1 MVIVLPRQNLS
12 GTQHTSVELRK
23 WLLKQAKITAIV
35 DLPREAFQ
43 PHTGT
48 KTSLIFLEKVKNPE
62 EDYSVFMAVSEAV
75 GHDRRGNPIYRKDDS
90 GKFVLDDNNNP
101 IIWNDLPE
109 IKQQWDLYKSGKKPK
124 SIKPSCFVV
133 NSEKLRNDPSCRID
147 AWYWDPNKNDLAKS
161 LMDYVGNDITEIVN
175 LGDLVIDRGVFYP
188 GRHKRNYV
196 KNTDKS
202 LPFYSGTQILQIR
215 PFDIKYQ
222 PTDYKP
228 ARNHVVEKDWILI
241 TRSGSTG
248 RVVIVGK
255 ELDGTMITEHVIRV
269 IVNPKLVDP
278 YYVYAYL
285 ASENIGKVLMEKGIY
300 ASVVDHI
307 SPEFVNTIPI
317 PRLTPDK
324 EKEIAADV
332 RKAEEKRTE
341 ANLTLKQ
348 SMGAIEDIISLSTG
362 ISFEE

>member
-285 ASENIGKVLMEKGIY
+285 ASENIGLQVL
-300 ASVVDHI
+300 D
-307 SPEFVNTIPI
+307 
-317 PRLTPDK
+317 
-324 EKEIAADV
+324 
-332 RKAEEKRTE
+332 
-341 ANLTLKQ
+341 
-348 SMGAIEDIISLSTG
+348 
-362 ISFEE
+362 